1 MGAPGGERAVQGAV
15 GAEAKQE
22 RVWLGPDAGVCRC
35 AVDVSVKESLSL
47 SLDFL
52 QAACL
57 GGVCDVGVVDLA
69 CRPCEGT
76 Y

>member
-1 MGAPGGERAVQGAV
+1 VQGAV

-52 QAACL
+52 QRPAR
-57 GGVCDVGVVDLA
+57 VCDVGVVDLA
-69 CRPCEGT
+69 CRRCLECSVRR
-76 Y
+76 YLLR